1 MYLLC
6 YFRISF
12 REIVYNIDQDQISGG
27 RERMQEEE
35 NTIPEMVD
43 EVREGKMERRQ
54 FIKRLTIMGVSAA
67 GVGAIV
73 AAAAS
78 RQFATKPVSPGNSHG
93 TDHMQRHDEHLAHQ
107 SQGNLDQLHHDYAEH
122 AVVEDSM
129 YPHPFIGRAAIIAR
143 KSSGMAAIPGLK
155 IIVTNRIVHGDQLT
169 VEWIATGT
177 HSADY
182 PGLAATGRSFSIP
195 GVTVVVRHDG
205 KIVRE
210 SLYYDMEEVRSQL
223 GSR

>member
-6 YFRISF
+6 YPRISF
-12 REIVYNIDQDQISGG
+12 GAIVYNIDEDQDSGEH
-27 RERMQEEE
+27 ERMQEE

-43 EVREGKMERRQ
+43 EVREGKMQRRQ
-54 FIKRLTIMGVSAA
+54 FIKRLTLMGVSAA

-78 RQFATKPVSPGNSHG
+78 RQFATSLVPQGNSNSGEEHI
-93 TDHMQRHDEHLAHQ
+93 QRHDDHLTHQ
-107 SQGNLDQLHHDYAEH
+107 SQGNMNQLQHDYAEH

-129 YPHPFIGRAAIIAR
+129 HPHPFVGREAIMAR
-143 KSSGMAAIPGLK
+143 KNTGFTAMPDLQIK
-155 IIVTNRIVHGDQLT
+155 VTNRIVHGNQLT
-169 VEWIATGT
+169 VEWVASGTHSGNYPGLIATGRT
-177 HSADY
+177 
-182 PGLAATGRSFSIP
+182 FSIP

-210 SLYYDMEEVRSQL
+210 SLYYDLKEVQRQIGAS
-223 GSR
+223 